1 MKITIMLLVLLMA
14 VPCFGRSK
22 KSQAKIDAR
31 HAQASAA
38 NQAASANLKNA
49 KADAIRQRSKDSH
62 ARNVQRLQYNQQTII
77 QRQHCAG
84 IRNGQQQRK
93 AKAANSRK
101 YTGF

>member
-1 MKITIMLLVLLMA
+1 MKATIMLLVLLMA

-31 HAQASAA
+31 HAQAAAA
-38 NQAASANLKNA
+38 NQAASANLLNA
-49 KADAIRQRSKDSH
+49 QADATRQRSQDRHSS
-62 ARNVQRLQYNQQTII
+62 NVQLQQYNQQTII
-77 QRQHCAG
+77 QRQHQNA

>member
-1 MKITIMLLVLLMA
+1 MKATIMLLVLLMA

-31 HAQASAA
+31 HAQA
-38 NQAASANLKNA
+38 ASANLMNA
-49 KADAIRQRSKDSH
+49 QADATRQRSRDRHSS
-62 ARNVQRLQYNQQTII
+62 NVQLQQYNQQTII
-77 QRQHCAG
+77 QRQQQNA